1 MVTVQ
6 EQSSESRMGNRMKK
20 TVIVTLLVALIG
32 CATQAKFQAK
42 MDRFIGQPEGVL
54 VGTYGPPQNSYVLD
68 DGTKVLQY
76 TRSGTIVLQGA
87 TTYQPVISS
96 TSGNIT
102 LHQGTRATTGTYNQT
117 TTSYV
122 PQQAQAIPINVSC
135 TVNFTISKDG
145 VVRLWSAEG
154 NNCVSD

>member
-1 MVTVQ
+1 M
-6 EQSSESRMGNRMKK
+6 NK
-20 TVIVTLLVALIG
+20 TAIVTLLIALAG

-42 MDRFIGQPEGVL
+42 MDRFVGQSEVVV
-54 VGTYGPPQNSYVLD
+54 VGAYGPPQNSYVLD

-76 TRSGTIVLQGA
+76 TRSGTIVMPGT
-87 TTYQPVISS
+87 TTYQPMVSTTAGNMTLNQGIS
-96 TSGNIT
+96 
-102 LHQGTRATTGTYNQT
+102 TTKGTYNQT

-122 PQQAQAIPINVSC
+122 PQQGQAIPINVSC

-145 VVRLWSAEG
+145 IVRLWSAEG